1 MHRAT
6 EHPAKFMFLY
16 RLKIFF
22 LRVLGYEKPLR
33 VAILK
38 YLSLKYKQFKPN
50 YETILLE
57 SCIEAK
63 KLGYDEVSVLELGVA
78 GGNGLLSL
86 EKYKKK
92 IQKLYSVKINI
103 YGFDSGEGLPVI
115 NDKLNL
121 PFLWKS
127 GDYKIDKKKLEKTGM
142 TFAQSYKIVKKFC
155 KGNKIFSNGDDN
167 SIIKINLDYN
177 NLVDRKLNII
187 NIKKILKLKYKIP
200 EKFICSSAIHT
211 FFGYKL
217 KKNKMHNA
225 IHDCLNVL
233 KALKK
238 TKFIL

>member
-1 MHRAT
+1 M
-6 EHPAKFMFLY
+6 
-16 RLKIFF
+16 
-22 LRVLGYEKPLR
+22 
-33 VAILK
+33 
-38 YLSLKYKQFKPN
+38 
-50 YETILLE
+50 
-57 SCIEAK
+57 
-63 KLGYDEVSVLELGVA
+63 GYDEVSVLELGVA

>member
-92 IQKLYSVKINI
+92 NS
-103 YGFDSGEGLPVI
+103 
-115 NDKLNL
+115 
-121 PFLWKS
+121 
-127 GDYKIDKKKLEKTGM
+127 KT
-142 TFAQSYKIVKKFC
+142 
-155 KGNKIFSNGDDN
+155 
-167 SIIKINLDYN
+167 L
-177 NLVDRKLNII
+177 
-187 NIKKILKLKYKIP
+187 
-200 EKFICSSAIHT
+200 
-211 FFGYKL
+211 
-217 KKNKMHNA
+217 
-225 IHDCLNVL
+225 
-233 KALKK
+233 
-238 TKFIL
+238 